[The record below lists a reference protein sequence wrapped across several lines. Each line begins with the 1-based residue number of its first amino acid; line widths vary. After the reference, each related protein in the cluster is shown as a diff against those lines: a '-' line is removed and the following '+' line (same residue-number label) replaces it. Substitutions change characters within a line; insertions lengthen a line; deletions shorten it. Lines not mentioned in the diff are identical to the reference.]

1 MDNITHNDL
10 AEVETSLANAARK
23 AWAQHPGNT
32 DTPNEQ
38 TVTIELTPE
47 QADTILY
54 GLTELRIAAMN
65 ADAKGNMGARALV
78 LDIESAI
85 AVIGP
90 ACDQGEAIREA
101 ELGL

>member
-10 AEVETSLANAARK
+10 AEIETSLANAASK

-54 GLTELRIAAMN
+54 GLTELRIQAMN
-65 ADAKGNMGARALV
+65 AGAKGNMGARQLV
-78 LDIESAI
+78 LDAENALALIRL
-85 AVIGP
+85 
-90 ACDQGEAIREA
+90 ACEQGEAIKAAR
-101 ELGL
+101 LGL